1 MRKRNV
7 IRSEYWERWV
17 EKMRGR
23 DEIGI
28 EQIEFFDIFSY
39 LTCTCSDLLFF
50 LIFRSS
56 DKRNISER
64 NRI

>member
-50 LIFRSS
+50 F
-56 DKRNISER
+56 NIQVQR
-64 NRI
+64 